1 MCAVIGAIFSK
12 PTEAQF
18 LIVKRVF
25 LESKVRGLH
34 ATGISY
40 LKDNKIITIRES
52 IPADQ
57 FVNRHLNNLSEF
69 LNSDGNLYLIG
80 HCRYSTSDL
89 EFNQPLYNKQK
100 SIVHNGVI
108 SQEFP
113 EKWKSIYGYDCI
125 TKNDSELILHSN
137 DPLAEF
143 KDMSMGVCELN
154 RNKTLKAYRNGKRP
168 LYITQL
174 QNGFII
180 TSTRD
185 IIKRSEIDGTMS
197 QVSNRTYVTL
207 DSNLKR
213 IENKLPEMKDYQNYA
228 A

>member
-1 MCAVIGAIFSK
+1 MCAVIGVILK
-12 PTEAQF
+12 QPTEAQL

-25 LESKVRGLH
+25 LESKIRGLH

-40 LKDNKIITIRES
+40 LKNNEIITIRES

-57 FVNRHLNNLSEF
+57 FVNRYFNNLSEF
-69 LNSDGNLYLIG
+69 INSDGNLYLIG

-89 EFNQPLYNKQK
+89 EFNQPLYNKEK

-137 DPLAEF
+137 NPLKEF

-154 RNKTLKAYRNGKRP
+154 TNKTLKAYRSGKRP
-168 LYITQL
+168 PYITEL
-174 QNGFII
+174 SNGFII
-180 TSTRD
+180 TSTKD
-185 IIKRSEIDGTMS
+185 IVKRSEINGIMT
-197 QVSNRTYVTL
+197 QVVNGAYVTL
-207 DSNLKR
+207 YSNLKR
-213 IENKLPEMKDYQNYA
+213 VDSIISLSNKDYQLC
-228 A
+228 

>member
-1 MCAVIGAIFSK
+1 MCAVIGVILK
-12 PTEAQF
+12 QPTEAQL

-25 LESKVRGLH
+25 LESKIRGLH

-40 LKDNKIITIRES
+40 LKNNEIITIRES

-57 FVNRHLNNLSEF
+57 FVNRYFNNLSEF
-69 LNSDGNLYLIG
+69 INSDGNLYLIG

-89 EFNQPLYNKQK
+89 EFNQPLYNKEK

-137 DPLAEF
+137 NPLKEF

-154 RNKTLKAYRNGKRP
+154 TNKTLKAYRSGKRP
-168 LYITQL
+168 LYITEL
-174 QNGFII
+174 SNGFII
-180 TSTRD
+180 TSTKD
-185 IIKRSEIDGTMS
+185 IVKRSEINGIMT
-197 QVSNRTYVTL
+197 QVVNGAYVTL
-207 DSNLKR
+207 YSNLKR
-213 IENKLPEMKDYQNYA
+213 VDSIISLSNKDYQLC
-228 A
+228 